1 MSTCVPADLVTWMY
15 AYFITEFHTYF
26 VTVLLYYLIIC
37 LLVYINTVNI
47 CTHITRV
54 QYSRAGRLSSCASI
68 LDYS

>member
-1 MSTCVPADLVTWMY
+1 MSTCVLADLVTWVY
-15 AYFITEFHTYF
+15 TYFITEFHTYF

-37 LLVYINTVNI
+37 LLVYIDTVSI

-54 QYSRAGRLSSCASI
+54 QCGRAGYLSAFASI